1 MIDSLSFNRMS
12 EDVVEVRLG
21 DPTDPRTL
29 DLVKRID
36 LWIRQ
41 SSPVWLYNHCYGF
54 GRLSLTFDAST
65 ITESR
70 VLQAIETAL
79 KEEWIDEKQIPD
91 RFVKI
96 LTCYDPR
103 VAPDLNVVAEQLKL
117 SIEGLIAIHSQR
129 DYRVLATGFIPGF
142 SYLGETDYRIQL
154 PRKDVPISR
163 IPAGSVAIAENQT
176 AIYPKETP
184 GGWHLIGRMVGS
196 IVSVTVNSINA
207 KLGMG
212 TTVRF
217 HRIPY
222 DQFIRLEGLNAT
234 N

>member
-12 EDVVEVRLG
+12 EDVIEVRLG

-29 DLVKRID
+29 DLVKCID
-36 LWIRQ
+36 LWIHR
-41 SSPVWLYNHCYGF
+41 SSPAWLFDHWYGF
-54 GRLSLTFDAST
+54 GRLSLMFDAST
-65 ITESR
+65 IAENQ

-79 KEEWIDEKQIPD
+79 KKECIDEKDTPD
-91 RFVKI
+91 KFVKI

-103 VAPDLNVVAEQLKL
+103 VAPDLKVVAKQLKL
-117 SIEGLIAIHSQR
+117 TIEDLIAIHSQR
-129 DYRVLATGFIPGF
+129 DYRVLATGFVPGF
-142 SYLGETDYRIQL
+142 SYLGEIDSRIQL
-154 PRKDVPISR
+154 PRKDTPINR

-196 IVSVTVNSINA
+196 IVSVTANSINT

-212 TTVRF
+212 TVVRF
-217 HRIPY
+217 QRIPY
-222 DQFIRLEGLNAT
+222 DQFIKLEGSNAG